1 MSQES
6 EVDLTL
12 ITSGQ
17 YDVLIKLMRGDTK
30 SPASRAARLVLVDG
44 ISQADAMRETGA
56 SRTTVHLTVKRYTE
70 AYELIKSAF
79 MK

>member
-1 MSQES
+1 M
-6 EVDLTL
+6 TL